1 MHSSSP
7 NLVLVLWLV
16 LYQIKKFL
24 DWLLL
29 REQLFRQLV
38 FIPSPWGQSA
48 PCFHLN
54 IGPRASRL
62 DWSNSWLG
70 LSISSGRL
78 LLHWAHRPF
87 LSLEWGWGQNL
98 LFKRK
103 KGISLTRA
111 TAGKEKSLIFSCL
124 KEIHSGS
131 GNTFEPTSFFLRSI
145 SHTFWIVYLLARL
158 TGTIGAFFP
167 AFFTGYWKDTIS
179 SLTFSGVRNSR
190 SK

>member
-87 LSLEWGWGQNL
+87 LSLEWGWGQNF

-103 KGISLTRA
+103 KESLWQGQRLGKKNPLSFLVSKKSIPEAVTR
-111 TAGKEKSLIFSCL
+111 LNL
-124 KEIHSGS
+124 LL
-131 GNTFEPTSFFLRSI
+131 FFYDR
-145 SHTFWIVYLLARL
+145 FL
-158 TGTIGAFFP
+158 TLFG
-167 AFFTGYWKDTIS
+167 
-179 SLTFSGVRNSR
+179 
-190 SK
+190 